1 MAIDTPS
8 KLEIE
13 ATLLIL
19 SMRPGDMIITNNVRP
34 DLAPYNFSV
43 KRLIMIKIDH
53 ERYYYIKSA
62 KVLSLSMT
70 TMCHFAIQGKGKLIR
85 GGDYEQR

>member
-13 ATLLIL
+13 ATKLIL
-19 SMRPGDMIITNNVRP
+19 SMRPGDMIKFNTLGWGLE
-34 DLAPYNFSV
+34 DFAPY

-53 ERYYYIKSA
+53 ERYYYIKVA
-62 KVLSLSMT
+62 KIFPLST
-70 TMCHFAIQGKGKLIR
+70 TRMCHFAIQGKAKLIR
-85 GGDYEQR
+85 GGDHEQR